1 MIMARS
7 RAILSAVAF
16 AALLGCD
23 SGTGP
28 GPQPAQLQAVSG
40 TPQTGVTEDPLAQA
54 LVVQVN
60 DGNGRPMQGVSVAWT
75 VDQGAGTLS
84 AGATTTDAGGRAQV
98 QWTLGAAAGTFTAR
112 AAVQGLS
119 ASFTATAAWPP
130 PAQVQVAGGNG
141 QDGAPAGMLADSL
154 AVKVVSANGRPVPQ
168 VQVAWSV
175 AGGGGT
181 MSAATATTNSAGIA
195 RVAWTLGTPGP
206 NAATATVSGLAPAAF
221 AAFAVP
227 VASVTLSSTTV
238 SVGRGDETQLAATPR
253 DSTGKPLPGRTIAW
267 TTSSAATASVSDS
280 GTVTGQALG
289 TATVTATSEGKS
301 ASARVTVTTEDRT
314 APRLAGFSF
323 SPSQVDVTSA
333 ARTVEFTV
341 RATDAGSGVAFFAVG
356 FTGPTPVLGA
366 SCAGPHSGNGTL
378 DSGTP
383 RDGVWKCTATLSKGA
398 AAGEWKAQVILVD
411 VAGNQRGYSTAEVQ
425 AAGYPTTLMVVNTGP
440 PATPPVL
447 TGLSFTPDPL
457 NVGAGDA
464 PVQVAF
470 TATASAGV
478 REAYVFIEPTRGQ
491 RASGVDRSCH
501 ATTRV
506 SGTSTAGTWTCSITV
521 PRDAPGGTWRINT
534 LWVADSTGNATQYT
548 IADLT
553 ARGLPS
559 SFQVTSP
566 NEDVTAPALAGL
578 AVSPATV
585 NLANGAAFVQVT
597 VTATDAG
604 VGVTHATAS
613 LFPVSGN
620 GHGCSANTP
629 ESGGRQ
635 NATLVC
641 NLPLPA
647 GSAAGTWR
655 LWVFVMDAVGN
666 SRAYTWEQLQAAGLP
681 YEVTVTR

>member
-1 MIMARS
+1 MTMARPH
-7 RAILSAVAF
+7 AILPAILF
-16 AALLGCD
+16 AALLACD

-28 GPQPAQLQAVSG
+28 APQPAQLQAVSG
-40 TPQTGVTEDPLAQA
+40 TPQTGITEDPLAQA

-60 DGNGRPMQGVSVAWT
+60 DQNGRAMQGVSVAWT
-75 VDQGAGTLS
+75 VDEGGGTLS

-112 AAVQGLS
+112 AAVQGLT

-130 PAQVQVAGGNG
+130 PAQVQVVGGNG
-141 QDGAPAGMLADSL
+141 QDGAPAGMLPDSL
-154 AVKVVSANGRPVPQ
+154 AVRVLSAKGRPVPQ

-181 MSAATATTNSAGIA
+181 VSAATATTNAAGIA
-195 RVAWTLGTPGP
+195 RVAWTLGAPGP

-221 AAFAVP
+221 SAYAVP

-238 SVGRGDETQLAATPR
+238 SVGRGDETKLVATPR
-253 DSTGKPLPGRTIAW
+253 DSTGKPLAGRAVAW

-289 TATVTATSEGKS
+289 TATITATSEGKS

-314 APRLAGFSF
+314 APRLAAFSF
-323 SPSQVDVTSA
+323 SPTQVDVTSA
-333 ARTVEFTV
+333 AATVQFTV
-341 RATDAGSGVAFFAVG
+341 RAVDAGSGVSFFAVG
-356 FTGPTPVLGA
+356 FTGPSPGLGA

-383 RDGVWKCTATLSKGA
+383 HDGVWKCTATLPKGA
-398 AAGEWKAQVILVD
+398 AAGAWRAQLILVD
-411 VAGNQRGYSTAEVQ
+411 VAGNQRGYSTEEVQ
-425 AAGYPTTLMVVNTGP
+425 AAGFPTTLMVVNTGP

-464 PVQVAF
+464 QVQVAF

-478 REAYVFIEPTRGQ
+478 REAYVALEPTRGQ
-491 RASGVDRSCH
+491 ASTAVDRSCF
-501 ATTRV
+501 ARTRT
-506 SGTSTAGTWTCSITV
+506 SGTSTAGTWTCSITI
-521 PRDAPGGTWRINT
+521 PRNAPGGTWRINT
-534 LWVADSTGNATQYT
+534 LWVADSAGNATQYT

-578 AVSPATV
+578 AVSPTAVTLG
-585 NLANGAAFVQVT
+585 NAGASVQVT
-597 VTATDAG
+597 ITATDAG
-604 VGVTHATAS
+604 TGVTHVSAALS
-613 LFPVSGN
+613 PPSGN

-629 ESGGRQ
+629 GAGQQ

-641 NLPLPA
+641 NIPLPA
-647 GSAAGTWR
+647 GAMAGTWR
-655 LWVFVMDAVGN
+655 LWVLVMDAVGN
-666 SRAYTWEQLQAAGLP
+666 SRQYTWDQLQAAGLP
-681 YEVTVTR
+681 YQVTVTH